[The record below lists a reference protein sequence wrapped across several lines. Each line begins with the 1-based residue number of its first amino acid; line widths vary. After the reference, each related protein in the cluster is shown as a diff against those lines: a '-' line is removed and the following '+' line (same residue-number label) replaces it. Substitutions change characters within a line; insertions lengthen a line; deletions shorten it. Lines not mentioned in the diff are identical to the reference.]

1 MKTENFF
8 NAWSGRL
15 LSVLRVVTAL
25 LLMQHGGQKVLDF
38 PVPASFEFVLFSQM
52 GVAGIIELVGAF
64 LLFIGLFTRPVAFL
78 VSGLMACAY
87 FIAHA
92 PQGFWPMV
100 NGGELAVVYCFLFL
114 YLSAAGGGDWSVDR
128 LLQKRGA

>member
-1 MKTENFF
+1 MKMENFF
-8 NAWSGRL
+8 NTWSGRL
-15 LSVLRVVTAL
+15 LSILRIVAAL
-25 LLMQHGGQKVLDF
+25 LLMQHGGQKVLGF
-38 PVPASFEFVLFSQM
+38 PVPAKFDFVLLSQM

-92 PQGFWPMV
+92 PRGFWPMV

-114 YLSAAGGGDWSVDR
+114 YLSVAGGGDWSVDR
-128 LLQKRGA
+128 LLRKRYA